1 MPSIDSSGFPLVFK
15 VQGDPLSLP
24 EGGET
29 DDEAGKIALRVQVR
43 ALEGMQKEAVVST
56 NFGSTWRLVSDE
68 GPYLNGTDLAPFPLA
83 FYTAGMQFSFLSE
96 LLHHAQNHNIELKSL
111 ELWQDNYY
119 TMDGSALRGDM
130 IGGARPAELLV
141 KIEADASEEM
151 VSKLI
156 RMAEASSPAH
166 AMMRDILANT
176 FSLKFNGH
184 NLPVT
189 EVNQSPTEV
198 GPDPAGSFN
207 AAQPDT
213 KAKFLPDII
222 SKISAAEQVFGVAGG
237 ASSSLQA
244 EQKRTLHVHGEAKVV
259 DGMLMETIIQLFKPI
274 GSTFRFRSDESLAA
288 GGQESAPPPLA
299 YLTAGIG
306 FCYMTQIGRYAHIT
320 KQDLQTYQIVQDN
333 IFTVTGSAKDWS
345 RMAQAN
351 PVDTQVFLEANEPE
365 GTARKTVSMSERTC
379 FLHAAMRGNYASKIQ
394 AELNGKALSLS
405 AKA

>member
-15 VQGDPLSLP
+15 VQEDPLSLP
-24 EGGET
+24 ESAAA
-29 DDEAGKIALRVQVR
+29 DDETGKIALRVQVR
-43 ALEGMQKEAVVST
+43 ALEGMQKEAIVST

-96 LLHHAQNHNIELKSL
+96 LVHHAQKHEVELKSL
-111 ELWQDNYY
+111 ELWQDNFY

-141 KIEADASEEM
+141 KIEADAPDEI
-151 VSKLI
+151 VNKLI
-156 RMAEASSPAH
+156 RLAEASSPAH

-176 FSLKFNGH
+176 FSLKFNGRH
-184 NLPVT
+184 LPVT
-189 EVNQSPTEV
+189 EVNQSPAEA
-198 GPDPAGSFN
+198 GPDPTGLFD

-213 KAKFLPDII
+213 KTGFLPDII
-222 SKISAAEQVFGVAGG
+222 SKVSSAEKVFGVAGG

-244 EQKRTLHVHGEAKVV
+244 EQKRTLQVHGEAKVM
-259 DGMLMETIIQLFKPI
+259 DGMLMETTIQLFKPI
-274 GSTFRFRSDESLAA
+274 GSTFRFRCDESLAA

-320 KQDLQTYQIVQDN
+320 KQDLKTYQIVQDN
-333 IFTVTGSAKDWS
+333 IFTVTGSAEDWS
-345 RMAQAN
+345 RMARAN
-351 PVDTQVFLEANEPE
+351 PVDTQVFLEADEPE

-394 AELNGKALSLS
+394 AELNGKALPLA
-405 AKA
+405 AKS